1 MNITKSQNL
10 CFLYMKVGRHM
21 HLVLSKPKR
30 FIIKRF
36 FIKLTNA
43 YQDLSGFALKS
54 NIFAWHF
61 TVCSQDINLLYNQV
75 IRSQD
80 LTAVRKFK
88 MTSLG
93 VKRFFMPP
101 DKQRVHNGVTNLFS
115 LEIIIL
121 NFCTSVNSQL
131 LNTYCM
137 QDLSPLFKIFF
148 SMNGPN
154 CVNSRECPQ
163 IHSQGQIRMKA

>member
-10 CFLYMKVGRHM
+10 CFFYMKVERPM

-43 YQDLSGFALKS
+43 YQDLLGFALKS

-101 DKQRVHNGVTNLFS
+101 DKPRVHDGIKKLFTSKIVTLM
-115 LEIIIL
+115 
-121 NFCTSVNSQL
+121 FCTSIKFQL
-131 LNTYCM
+131 LNT
-137 QDLSPLFKIFF
+137 I
-148 SMNGPN
+148 
-154 CVNSRECPQ
+154 
-163 IHSQGQIRMKA
+163 